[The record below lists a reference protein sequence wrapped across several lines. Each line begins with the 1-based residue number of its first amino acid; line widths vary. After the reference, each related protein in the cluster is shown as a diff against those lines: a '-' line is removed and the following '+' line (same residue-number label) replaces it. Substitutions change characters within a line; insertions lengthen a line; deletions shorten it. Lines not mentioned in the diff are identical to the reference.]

1 MTMTNGH
8 LKLLV
13 VDNFSMMRKL
23 VKHFLGDMGITDV
36 DEADNTFSALKLL
49 RTSKYDALIVDWSVT
64 GYEVMRSVRANASL
78 RDTQVLVITDD
89 ISNETLM
96 MAAEFGARE
105 ILHKPFLHT
114 SLPLKIA
121 ELFPAA
127 RAQEHG

>member
-1 MTMTNGH
+1 MNTSNSH

-23 VKHFLGDMGITDV
+23 VKHFLCDMGITDV

-49 RTSKYDALIVDWSVT
+49 RTAKYDALILDWSVT
-64 GYEVMRSVRANASL
+64 GYEVMRAVKANACL

-89 ISNETLM
+89 ISNETLIM
-96 MAAEFGARE
+96 VAEFGAKE
-105 ILHKPFLHT
+105 ILHKPFLQT

-127 RAQEHG
+127 RG